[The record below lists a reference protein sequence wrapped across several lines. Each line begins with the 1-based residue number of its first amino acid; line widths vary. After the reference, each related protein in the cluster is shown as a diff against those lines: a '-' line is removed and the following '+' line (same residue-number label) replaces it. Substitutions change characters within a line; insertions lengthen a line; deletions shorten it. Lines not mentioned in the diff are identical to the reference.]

1 MSTFR
6 GAAAPTPR
14 QRSGRGPGSTS
25 SGRRRMP
32 VWWRSIPLLP
42 AICLLALFFVGPI
55 LWAFYGSFTNM
66 ALTGPHAQ
74 SVDFVGLDNYFR
86 LAADPAFPL
95 ALWLT
100 IVFVV
105 TSAII
110 GQNVLGMVI
119 AVLLLKA
126 SKGVAAITRTI
137 VVLTWILP
145 ELVAAFVTYAYFN
158 KDGTFNQI
166 LAIVG
171 IRGVDWLFNVPMLAI
186 ILGNTWRGTAFS
198 MMVYQAAL
206 GGVSTDLTEA
216 AMIDGANARQRY
228 FRVVL
233 PIIRGTVG
241 TNTMLITLQTLAVF
255 TLIWVV
261 TAGGPLNASTTLP
274 VLAYQQAFKF
284 GDIGYGTAIAAV
296 MLLVGAAFAV
306 IYVRTLRPGRL
317 SS

>member
-1 MSTFR
+1 MSTST
-6 GAAAPTPR
+6 GAASPR
-14 QRSGRGPGSTS
+14 SRQGPGSEPDGTRP
-25 SGRRRMP
+25 GHRRLRA
-32 VWWRSIPLLP
+32 WSRSVPLLP
-42 AICLLALFFVGPI
+42 AVCLLLVFFVGPI

-74 SVDFVGLDNYFR
+74 NVDFIGLENYSR

-105 TSAII
+105 TSAIV
-110 GQNVLGMVI
+110 GQNILGMVL
-119 AVLLLKA
+119 AVLMLKA
-126 SKGVAAITRTI
+126 SKGVATMTRTV

-145 ELVAAFVTYAYFN
+145 ELVAAFVMYAYFN

-166 LAIVG
+166 LAMVG
-171 IRGVDWLFNVPMLAI
+171 IRGIDWLFTLPMVAI

-206 GGVSTDLTEA
+206 GGVPTDLTEA
-216 AMIDGANARQRY
+216 AMIDGANSRQRY

-233 PIIRGTVG
+233 PIIRGIVG

-296 MLLVGAAFAV
+296 MLLVGAAFAA
-306 IYVRTLRPGRL
+306 IYVRTLRPGR
-317 SS
+317 SA

>member
-1 MSTFR
+1 MSTST
-6 GAAAPTPR
+6 GATSPR
-14 QRSGRGPGSTS
+14 ARQS
-25 SGRRRMP
+25 SGREPDGTRPGHRWLP
-32 VWWRSIPLLP
+32 VWSRSIPLLP
-42 AICLLALFFVGPI
+42 AACLLVVFFVGPI

-74 SVDFVGLDNYFR
+74 SVDFVGFGNYIR

-105 TSAII
+105 ASAIV
-110 GQNVLGMVI
+110 GQNVLGMVL
-119 AVLLLKA
+119 AVLMLKA
-126 SKGVAAITRTI
+126 SKGVAAITRTV

-145 ELVAAFVTYAYFN
+145 ELVAAFVMYAYFN

-166 LAIVG
+166 LATVG
-171 IRGVDWLFNVPMLAI
+171 IRGIDWLFTVPMLAI

-206 GGVSTDLTEA
+206 GGVPTDLTEA

-233 PIIRGTVG
+233 PVIRGTVG

-261 TAGGPLNASTTLP
+261 TAGGPLNASSTLP

-296 MLLVGAAFAV
+296 MLLVGAAFAA
-306 IYVRTLRPGRL
+306 IYVRVLRPGRR
-317 SS
+317 S

>member
-1 MSTFR
+1 MSTFT
-6 GAAAPTPR
+6 GASSPR
-14 QRSGRGPGSTS
+14 AGQSPEREPDGTRAGH
-25 SGRRRMP
+25 RRLP
-32 VWWRSIPLLP
+32 VWSRSIPVFP
-42 AICLLALFFVGPI
+42 AVCLLLVFFVGPI

-66 ALTGPHAQ
+66 ALTGQHAQ
-74 SVDFVGLDNYFR
+74 SVDFVGLGNYTR

-110 GQNVLGMVI
+110 GQNVLGMVL
-119 AVLLLKA
+119 AVLMVKA

-145 ELVAAFVTYAYFN
+145 ELVAAFVMYAYFN
-158 KDGTFNQI
+158 KEGTFNQI
-166 LAIVG
+166 LALVG
-171 IRGVDWLFNVPMLAI
+171 IRGIDWLFTLPMLAI

-233 PIIRGTVG
+233 PVIRGIVG

-255 TLIWVV
+255 TLIWVM

-274 VLAYQQAFKF
+274 VLAFQQAFKF

-296 MLLVGAAFAV
+296 MLLVGAAFAA
-306 IYVRTLRPGRL
+306 IYVRTLRPGRR
-317 SS
+317 S